1 MVATLWETT
10 KSQWIDWQEYL
21 IKVNLF
27 FCLGHQTASLR
38 VTELTL
44 SCRVYFHSVLVYVPP
59 IYSPFIHHKIT
70 LCFFNGIFGWRFLAV
85 SAVVNGTRK
94 VRLSRDSQIDLV
106 KWQRPW
112 GNLHCPHYISCVQA
126 TEGLRLK
133 QLCKASVYTRVGG
146 WECIGQQPWKVEL
159 VQ

>member
-1 MVATLWETT
+1 MGATLWETT
-10 KSQWIDWQEYL
+10 KTQWIDWQEYL

-38 VTELTL
+38 VMELTL
-44 SCRVYFHSVLVYVPP
+44 SCRVYFHSVLVYVPL

-70 LCFFNGIFGWRFLAV
+70 LCFFNGVSRWRFLAV
-85 SAVVNGTRK
+85 SAVVNGARK

-112 GNLHCPHYISCVQA
+112 GNLHCPQYISCVQA

-133 QLCKASVYTRVGG
+133 QSCKASVYTKVDG
-146 WECIGQQPWKVEL
+146 WECIGQQHWIAEL